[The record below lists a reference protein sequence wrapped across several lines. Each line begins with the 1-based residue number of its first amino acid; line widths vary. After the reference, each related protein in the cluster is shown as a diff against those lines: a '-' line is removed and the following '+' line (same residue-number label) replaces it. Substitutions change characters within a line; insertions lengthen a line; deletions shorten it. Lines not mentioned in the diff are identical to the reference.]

1 MYTAPPSPSA
11 RLLDTSR
18 VLTVQFAPARSKPP
32 PLPEPSVPL
41 KIALLLSKVQLI
53 TVVWLPSTKV
63 EPPLAAVL
71 LTDVTLVNFALLPKT
86 YTAPPSVPALLSD
99 TSTSYTLQLSPKTF
113 KPPPRRVALFPSKI
127 QS

>member
-41 KIALLLSKVQLI
+41 KIALLLSKTQFI
-53 TVVWLPSTKV
+53 TTVLSPSTKV
-63 EPPLAAVL
+63 EPPLEAVL
-71 LTDVTLVNFALLPKT
+71 LTDVTSSNLALSPKI

-99 TSTSYTLQLSPKTF
+99 TSTSYT
-113 KPPPRRVALFPSKI
+113 
-127 QS
+127 